1 MNHRGHPKNPKRRA
15 DLPLDVLAAAFIAA
29 SAEEAPDLAKQLGA
43 LKADSMRELGGVL
56 GRLDMRGRGELDAHE
71 RLLARRVLTRLHRPS
86 ADSLAMTN
94 KILDYLDLN
103 MSALIE
109 EDELELCVQIIELFC
124 RAESD
129 NDTLTLKE
137 LEMLYAVLRH
147 LDKDGNGQLDPLE
160 RVALHQGLGNP
171 EAFLAEHKAFN
182 PHLRR
187 VLAAR

>member
-15 DLPLDVLAAAFIAA
+15 DLPLAELAAAFIAA
-29 SAEEAPDLAKQLGA
+29 SAEEAPDLSKQLST
-43 LKADSMRELGGVL
+43 LKDDGMRELGGVL
-56 GRLDMRGRGELDAHE
+56 GRLDMRGKGELDAHE
-71 RLLARRVLTRLHRPS
+71 RLLARRVLSRLHRPS

-94 KILDYLDLN
+94 KILDYLDLD
-103 MSALIE
+103 MSSLIE

-124 RAESD
+124 RADSD
-129 NDTLTLKE
+129 NDTLTLME

-160 RVALHQGLGNP
+160 RVALHKGLGNP

-187 VLAAR
+187 VLARR